1 MKIDTQ
7 GWVGG
12 DFEKTLAS
20 VKTLIYGVF
29 VALEIDVNVV
39 IVLSYL
45 MLADT
50 IVGVIKAVRLGETIS
65 FKKLIWGMVTKVS
78 VLIVPM
84 VLALVAKGL
93 SFDFKWFVNA
103 VLDIL
108 VVAEGFSVIS
118 NVIAIKEKKEVE
130 NSDII
135 TKLLNAVRKGMA
147 RIINGLMNTIDPEED
162 NKKQ

>member
-1 MKIDTQ
+1 MNEWI
-7 GWVGG
+7 GG
-12 DFEKTLAS
+12 DFEKTIAS
-20 VKTLIYGVF
+20 IKTLIYGAF
-29 VALEIDVNVV
+29 IALEIDVNVV
-39 IVLSYL
+39 MVLAYL

-50 IVGVIKAVRLGETIS
+50 IVGLIKAGRLEQTIS
-65 FKKLIWGMVTKVS
+65 FKKLIWGMITKVS

-135 TKLLNAVRKGMA
+135 TKLLNAVRNGMA
-147 RIINGLMNTIDPEED
+147 RIINGLMNTIDPKQQD
-162 NKKQ
+162 NND